1 MSEDKLRAQF
11 EVWYEA
17 DSMPSESNWFK
28 RDDQYPDE
36 YHYLATQISWG
47 GFQSCAK
54 IKDAEIEQLNA
65 ELERERMRL
74 SACGIVAL
82 ANTEESATKARLM
95 HDDYRSASCDDVA
108 RMVDVQMKL
117 RTQVEQL
124 NAKVAM
130 MSEVIKEIWYSN
142 STQIEETKFYEIIKA
157 TEADVT
163 KWVNGMRANA
173 VVEYLIQVQ
182 EAREAQTLRGELRV
196 MRF

>member
-1 MSEDKLRAQF
+1 MSEDKLREQF
-11 EVWYEA
+11 EAWWFSGEIKSPILISEHSMFFA
-17 DSMPSESNWFK
+17 DQAW
-28 RDDQYPDE
+28 Q
-36 YHYLATQISWG
+36 A
-47 GFQSCAK
+47 CAN

-74 SACGIVAL
+74 SACGVVAL

-95 HDDYRSASCDDVA
+95 HDDYRSASCGDVA

-130 MSEVIKEIWYSN
+130 LKNMVESIWVVIPKETFFSKA
-142 STQIEETKFYEIIKA
+142 TIESANAKLSA

-163 KWVNGMRANA
+163 KFLNGVRTDA
-173 VVEYLIQVQ
+173 VAEYLKQ
-182 EAREAQTLRGELRV
+182 AQATMSAKLVR
-196 MRF
+196 